1 MNFNKYLKSILSQKS
16 LIMKIFRFKKQ
27 LTILAILSF
36 MILVFFSCSKKHD
49 LPSNIEDP
57 ATSDSTIIDPVDP
70 PVSETMGF
78 FLDKWQ
84 PKTYTAPQY
93 TEGTVASN
101 SGTVVTVDAAN
112 VITKIPLTI
121 FGHNANNW
129 MSQMYNEPVFINHLT
144 NLKPNVIR
152 FPAGSGSDVYFW
164 NCYKNQPPSD
174 APTRLRKA
182 DGTYQTG
189 NLYSYGKSDDSW
201 KATVDDYYS
210 VLQQSN
216 SEGLITINYG
226 YARYGTGNDPVAS
239 AAHLAAD
246 WVRYDNG
253 RTKYWEIGNE
263 NYGDWEWGYRID
275 VDANKD
281 GQTEYLT
288 GDLYAKHFKV
298 FADSMK
304 RAAYQI
310 GKTIYVGAVM
320 QESPTQSWQTITT
333 QTWNTTMIPEADN
346 VPDIY
351 IGHNY
356 ITPYDENSTASTVL
370 NSALTVPGQMI
381 SFMISEIERNNGTVK
396 PIILSEWNM
405 WARDSKQQVS
415 NTSGTFAV
423 IVQAEALKNKFGLT
437 ARWDLYNGWSNGND
451 HGLFSAG
458 DEPGVVRWS
467 PRPSFY
473 YMYFFQK
480 CIGDRLVDATVSGN
494 NNVKA
499 YGSTYTSGQG
509 SVAILNTSA
518 TAQNVQ
524 VKFKNF
530 RMGSRFYWYSM
541 EGSNDNGEF
550 SRKVFVNGS
559 GPTAVAGGPSDYENL
574 KARSALTSKGI
585 RLAVPAWSAVFV
597 MVDSK

>member
-1 MNFNKYLKSILSQKS
+1 MKTFIMQILNLKKEFTTTAIIGLWIL
-16 LIMKIFRFKKQ
+16 M
-27 LTILAILSF
+27 LS
-36 MILVFFSCSKKHD
+36 SCSKKHD
-49 LPSNIEDP
+49 LPPIIEDP
-57 ATSDSTIIDPVDP
+57 TIDDSSIIDPVDP
-70 PVSETMGF
+70 PIASTIGLFMDG
-78 FLDKWQ
+78 WQ
-84 PKTYTAPQY
+84 PKAYQAPPY
-93 TEGTVASN
+93 VEGKIASDA
-101 SGTVVTVDAAN
+101 SAIVTVDIAN

-129 MSQMYNEPVFINHLT
+129 MSRMYNESVFIKHLT
-144 NLKPNVIR
+144 NLNPHVVR
-152 FPAGSGSDVYFW
+152 FPAGSGSDAFFW
-164 NCYKNQPPSD
+164 NCDKNLPPAD
-174 APTRLRKA
+174 APIRLRKA
-182 DGTYQTG
+182 DGTYQAS
-189 NLYSYGKSDDSW
+189 NLYTYGKSDDNW

-210 VLQQSN
+210 VLIQSN
-216 SEGLITINYG
+216 SVGLITINYG
-226 YARYGTGNDPVAS
+226 YARYGTGPDPVAA
-239 AAHLAAD
+239 AAHMAAD

-281 GQTEYLT
+281 GQPEYLT
-288 GDLYAKHFKV
+288 GNLYARHFKV

-304 RAAYQI
+304 KAAVKT
-310 GKTIYVGAVM
+310 GKTIYIGAVM

-333 QTWNTTMIPEADN
+333 RTWNSTMIPEANN
-346 VPDIY
+346 VPDFY

-356 ITPYDENSTASTVL
+356 ITPYDENSNANTVL
-370 NSALTVPGQMI
+370 NSALSVPGQMI
-381 SFMISEIERNNGTVK
+381 SFMKSEFLLNSGTVK

-437 ARWDLYNGWSNGND
+437 ARWDLYNGWGNGND

-458 DEPGVVRWS
+458 DEPGVARWS

-480 CIGDRLVDATVSGN
+480 CIGDRLVDATVSGDN
-494 NNVKA
+494 YVKA
-499 YGSTYTSGQG
+499 YASSYTSGQA
-509 SVAILNTSA
+509 SVALINTSS

-559 GPTAVAGGPSDYENL
+559 GPTAIAGGPADYETL
-574 KARSALTSKGI
+574 KARSALTSAGI
-585 RLAVPAWSAVFV
+585 KLTVPAWSAVFLL
-597 MVDSK
+597 VDLKQN

>member
-1 MNFNKYLKSILSQKS
+1 
-16 LIMKIFRFKKQ
+16 MKIFRINKQ
-27 LTILAILSF
+27 LKVLAILCF
-36 MILVFFSCSKKHD
+36 AMLIFFSCSKKRD
-49 LPSNIEDP
+49 VPPIIEDP
-57 ATSDSTIIDPVDP
+57 IINDSTIIDPVDP
-70 PVSETMGF
+70 PVSPTMGL
-78 FLDKWQ
+78 FLNEWQ
-84 PKTYTAPQY
+84 PKTYVAPQF

-101 SGTVVTVDAAN
+101 STTVVTVDAAN
-112 VITKIPLTI
+112 VITKIPTTI

-129 MSQMYNEPVFINHLT
+129 MSRMYNEPVFIKHLT

-152 FPAGSGSDVYFW
+152 FPAGSGSDAYFW
-164 NCYKNQPPSD
+164 NCDKNQPPVD
-174 APTRLRKA
+174 APLRLRKS
-182 DGTYQTG
+182 DGTYQTDY
-189 NLYSYGKSDDSW
+189 LYSYGKSDDSW

-210 VLQQSN
+210 VLLQTK

-226 YARYGTGNDPVAS
+226 YARYGTGTDPVAS

-246 WVRYDNG
+246 WVRYDKG

-275 VDANKD
+275 LAANKD
-281 GQTEYLT
+281 GQPEYLT
-288 GDLYAKHFKV
+288 GQLYAKHFKV

-304 RAAYQI
+304 KAAIQI

-320 QESPTQSWQTITT
+320 QESQTQSWQTTTT
-333 QTWNTTMIPEADN
+333 QTWNTTMIPEVNN
-346 VPDIY
+346 VPDFY

-356 ITPYDENSTASTVL
+356 ITPYDENSTAITVL

-381 SFMISEIERNNGTVK
+381 SFMKSEIERNTGTVK

-423 IVQAEALKNKFGLT
+423 IVQAEALKNKFGLA

-458 DEPGVVRWS
+458 DEPDVDRWS

-494 NNVKA
+494 NSVKA
-499 YGSTYTSGQG
+499 YASTFTSGQG
-509 SVAILNTSA
+509 SVALINVSG

-524 VKFKNF
+524 VKFKNY
-530 RMGSRFYWYSM
+530 RMGTRFYWYTM

-550 SRKVFVNGS
+550 SRKVLVNGS
-559 GPTAVAGGPSDYENL
+559 GPTAVAGGPSDYETL
-574 KARSALTSKGI
+574 KARSALTANGI
-585 RLAVPAWSAVFV
+585 KLSIPAWSAVFV

>member
-1 MNFNKYLKSILSQKS
+1 
-16 LIMKIFRFKKQ
+16 MKIFRINKQ
-27 LTILAILSF
+27 LKVLAILCF
-36 MILVFFSCSKKHD
+36 AMLIFFSCSKKRD
-49 LPSNIEDP
+49 VPPIIEDP
-57 ATSDSTIIDPVDP
+57 IINDSTIIDPVDP
-70 PVSETMGF
+70 PVSPTMGL
-78 FLDKWQ
+78 FLNEWQ
-84 PKTYTAPQY
+84 PKTYVAPQF

-101 SGTVVTVDAAN
+101 STTVVTVDAAN
-112 VITKIPLTI
+112 VITKIPTTI

-129 MSQMYNEPVFINHLT
+129 MSRMYNEPVFIKHLT

-152 FPAGSGSDVYFW
+152 FPAGSGSDAYFW
-164 NCYKNQPPSD
+164 NCDKNQPPVD
-174 APTRLRKA
+174 APLRLRKS
-182 DGTYQTG
+182 DGTYQTDY
-189 NLYSYGKSDDSW
+189 LYSYGKSDDSW

-210 VLQQSN
+210 VLLQTK

-226 YARYGTGNDPVAS
+226 YARYGTGTDPVAS

-246 WVRYDNG
+246 WVRYDKG

-275 VDANKD
+275 LAANKD
-281 GQTEYLT
+281 GQPEYLT
-288 GDLYAKHFKV
+288 GQLYAKHFKV

-304 RAAYQI
+304 KAAIQI

-320 QESPTQSWQTITT
+320 QESQTQSWQTSTT
-333 QTWNTTMIPEADN
+333 QTWNSTMIPEVNN
-346 VPDIY
+346 VPDFY

-356 ITPYDENSTASTVL
+356 ITPYDENSTAITVL

-381 SFMISEIERNNGTVK
+381 SFMKSEIERNTGTVK

-423 IVQAEALKNKFGLT
+423 IVQAEALKNKFGLA
-437 ARWDLYNGWSNGND
+437 ARWDLYNGWDNGND
-451 HGLFSAG
+451 HGLFSTG

-480 CIGDRLVDATVSGN
+480 CIGDRMVDALVSEN
-494 NNVKA
+494 NSVKA
-499 YGSTYTSGQG
+499 YASTYTSGQG
-509 SVAILNTSA
+509 SVALINVSG

-524 VKFKNF
+524 VKFKNY
-530 RMGSRFYWYSM
+530 RMGTRFYWYTM

-550 SRKVFVNGS
+550 SRKVLVNGS
-559 GPTAVAGGPSDYENL
+559 GPTAVAGGPSDYETL
-574 KARSALTSKGI
+574 KARSALTANGI
-585 RLAVPAWSAVFV
+585 KLSIPAWSAVFV